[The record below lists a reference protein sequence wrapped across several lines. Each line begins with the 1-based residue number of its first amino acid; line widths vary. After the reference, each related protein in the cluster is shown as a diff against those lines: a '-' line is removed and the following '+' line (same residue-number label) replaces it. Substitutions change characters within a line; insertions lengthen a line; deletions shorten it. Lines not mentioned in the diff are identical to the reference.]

1 MNKRFY
7 FFCAT
12 TWAAAAV
19 LILGQGSMATD
30 ALSGVIALAG
40 FDLLRP

>member
-7 FFCAT
+7 LFCAS
-12 TWAAAAV
+12 TWIAAAV
-19 LILGQGSMATD
+19 LILGNGSMSMD